1 MYAVAYSIDFD
12 NINIIMCKND
22 DELIEAIY
30 DLIQDED
37 YEFDDIDGA
46 FDALKELIDS
56 SENLAVTV
64 ANSSGDI
71 LFQM

>member
-1 MYAVAYSIDFD
+1 MYALAYAIDGED
-12 NINIIMCKND
+12 IDIIMCKND
-22 DELIEAIY
+22 DEFVEAVY

-46 FDALKELIDS
+46 FDALRELIVS

-64 ANSSGDI
+64 ANSSGEI
-71 LFQM
+71 IFQM

>member
-12 NINIIMCKND
+12 NIDIIMCKD
-22 DELIEAIY
+22 DNELIEAIY

-37 YEFDDIDGA
+37 CEFDDIDDA
-46 FDALKELIDS
+46 FDALRELIDS
-56 SENLAVTV
+56 SEDFAVTV

>member
-1 MYAVAYSIDFD
+1 MYALAYSIDGD
-12 NINIIMCKND
+12 DIDIIMCKND
-22 DELIEAIY
+22 DELVGAIY

-46 FDALKELIDS
+46 FDALKELIDN
-56 SENLAVTV
+56 SEDLTVTV

-71 LFQM
+71 IFQM

>member
-1 MYAVAYSIDFD
+1 MYALAYSIDD
-12 NINIIMCKND
+12 DDIDIIMCKND
-22 DELIEAIY
+22 DELVEAVY

-56 SENLAVTV
+56 SEDLTVTV
-64 ANSSGDI
+64 ANSSGEI
-71 LFQM
+71 IFQM